1 LGKQRV
7 IVGIRAPSQDELW
20 LIGGLVVDRAEV
32 RLDDDDLVTSQFDG
46 KKRVRLL
53 QDSPSLRVST
63 ALAIGELDA
72 SLASVHAE
80 LKAAPVARP
89 FHRECHPVGAAS
101 FAA

>member
-1 LGKQRV
+1 MGKQRV

-80 LKAAPVARP
+80 LAPVARP

-101 FAA
+101 FA